1 MMAERLEQ
9 LNEELLKLNKDLQEL
24 VNSQRD
30 VVNDL
35 EAEKELDYYIN
46 EINRVTAE
54 ISCLI
59 N

>member
-1 MMAERLEQ
+1 MSERLEQ
-9 LNEELLKLNKDLQEL
+9 LNEKLLKLNEDLQKL

-30 VVNDL
+30 VVNDI
-35 EAEKELDYYIN
+35 EAEIDLDYYIN
-46 EINRVTAE
+46 EINRVAAE